1 MAVNVNLPP
10 IRVPDSILE
19 LLGDEAADYF
29 NKVNFVMYQM
39 WRRQGGANDLIDET
53 QLGELYEPGIQTVDN
68 DELEGFNDDPELN
81 LFDIEERLEEIENI
95 FLSANDLDDRL
106 EFLENE
112 FKDNVDFE
120 DRIESLENELDS
132 GDGLEERVEEL
143 ENDISFSSVSPEE
156 FEVLTVTA
164 SFTTTGNQIIICNNT
179 SAITITLNATPGDG
193 ERVYIKRANTGTVSV
208 ASSDNI
214 DGSASIAIISRYDCP
229 LVVYTI
235 GVDEWSVI

>member
-10 IRVPDSILE
+10 IRVPDE
-19 LLGDEAADYF
+19 LLETLGSDAVDYF
-29 NKVNFVMYQM
+29 NKLNFVIYQM

-68 DELEGFNDDPELN
+68 DEIEGFQDDPEFT
-81 LFDIEERLEEIENI
+81 LFDMEERLEEIENI
-95 FLSANDLDDRL
+95 IISATDLDDRI
-106 EFLENE
+106 EFLEND
-112 FKDNVDFE
+112 FKNNVDFE

-132 GDGLEERVEEL
+132 GGDLEDRLEEL